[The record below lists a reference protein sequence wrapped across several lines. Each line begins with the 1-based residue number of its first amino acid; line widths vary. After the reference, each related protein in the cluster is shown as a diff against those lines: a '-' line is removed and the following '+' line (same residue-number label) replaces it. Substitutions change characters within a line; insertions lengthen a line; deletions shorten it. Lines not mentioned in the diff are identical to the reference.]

1 MQASFLELGRQLQSL
16 MGAVRAHMSPKLSE
30 PEIDRHFVK
39 STSIATLGYD
49 ADRRC
54 LQVEYY
60 SGHLYRIDDVSAGT
74 YQMLQSTEEFDLVF
88 QQQVCAGCS
97 FKCIGCLLPIYR

>member
-1 MQASFLELGRQLQSL
+1 MQASFSELDRQLQSL
-16 MGAVRAHMSPKLSE
+16 MGAVWVHMSPRLSE

-49 ADRRC
+49 TEKRC

-60 SGHLYRIDDVSAGT
+60 SGHLYRIDDVSPGT
-74 YQMLQSTEEFDLVF
+74 YQMLQSTEEFDRVF
-88 QQQVCAGCS
+88 LQQVCKGCS
-97 FKCIGCLLPIYR
+97 FKRIGCLLPIYG

>member
-1 MQASFLELGRQLQSL
+1 MQASFLELSGQLQSL
-16 MGAVRAHMSPKLSE
+16 MGTVCAHMSPKLSE
-30 PEIDRHFVK
+30 PEIDRHFVR

-49 ADRRC
+49 AGKRC

-60 SGHLYRIDDVSAGT
+60 NGHLYRIDNVSAGT
-74 YQMLQSTEEFDLVF
+74 YQMLQSTEEFDQVF

-97 FKCIGCLLPIYR
+97 FKRIGCLLPIYG